1 MIIRMNDRITISI
14 TPELS
19 SALTRLALINDTNVS
34 RQIEVYLRENSSV
47 NKMIQEIRR
56 ESDDHGA
63 YAGNPEKQPYAKA
76 KTIIS
81 SP

>member
-1 MIIRMNDRITISI
+1 MIIKMNARITISI

-34 RQIEVYLRENSSV
+34 RQIEVYLRENFSV
-47 NKMIQEIRR
+47 NKIIQEIRE

-63 YAGNPEKQPYAKA
+63 YAGNPEKHSHVKEKA
-76 KTIIS
+76 MVAS
-81 SP
+81 S